1 MVELGDMEEDENR
14 KIGEV
19 ISDVVDFVILVGKK
33 RTVPIYEGL
42 KNKDFNEDNIYR
54 VSSLAEATE
63 VLAKISMPGDV
74 VLFENDLPDN
84 YNEEWN

>member
-1 MVELGDMEEDENR
+1 MAD
-14 KIGEV
+14 V
-19 ISDVVDFVILVGKK
+19 IDFPILVGKK
-33 RTVPIYEGL
+33 RTMPIYEGL
-42 KNKDFNEDNIYR
+42 KNKNFDENNIYR

-84 YNEEWN
+84 YNEE